1 MNLNYGWELIKRK
14 RLVIGVFV
22 LAFFV
27 LGVGLTLTQ
36 PLKYSSSLR
45 LLVVQDASNVTGDP
59 YALARSNEYLSDV
72 LSKVT
77 YSTSF
82 YGKVVSAGFN
92 IDKAY
97 FGNTTKKIS
106 KNWNKT
112 IEVKKITNTGIISV
126 TAYHPKQDQA
136 EKIARGVGYILITQN
151 SNYHGL
157 GDKVSLKLL
166 DEPINSTW
174 PVKPNLLLN
183 AVLSLFLGLVFGLI
197 YIYLVGDD
205 DIEEVMVV
213 NNQTVD
219 WKNEIESAF
228 AEATVDKKNQEEEIV
243 ETEHFFIP
251 EESVAVKQDEYRFIP
266 EEPVTP
272 AKDDWDSEW
281 R

>member
-1 MNLNYGWELIKRK
+1 MNLSYFWELIKIK
-14 RLVIGVFV
+14 RLVVGIFV
-22 LAFFV
+22 LAFFA

-45 LLVVQDASNVTGDP
+45 LLVVQDAGSVAGDP
-59 YALARSNEYLSDV
+59 YTLARSNEYLSDV

-97 FGNTTKKIS
+97 FGSTTKKIS

-112 IEVKKITNTGIISV
+112 IEVKKINNTGIISV

-197 YIYLVGDD
+197 YIYLTNDD
-205 DIEEVMVV
+205 GGENREAAFASSYVAPKQSD
-213 NNQTVD
+213 D
-219 WKNEIESAF
+219 WKNELEKIQNIE
-228 AEATVDKKNQEEEIV
+228 TPIEEY
-243 ETEHFFIP
+243 
-251 EESVAVKQDEYRFIP
+251 QFIP
-266 EEPVTP
+266 EEPITP